1 MLGEGGGDTKSLK
14 MCLRNIWMV
23 PNYYASGLINFS
35 NYRWIIFNVDCGNVK
50 AYNWPTSTLLLWSLS
65 ASVWRSRLL
74 FRPNAL
80 SRPYL
85 YYKLHLF
92 PKFEWRDCGPC
103 SGIIYVWT
111 FFVFILQVKLF
122 YAAIPQNM
130 FPLDMITPLM
140 RHYEFCQ

>member
-1 MLGEGGGDTKSLK
+1 MNAW
-14 MCLRNIWMV
+14 MCIWMA
-23 PNYYASGLINFS
+23 PNCYASGLINFS
-35 NYRWIIFNVDCGNVK
+35 NHRWIIFNVDCGNVQ

-111 FFVFILQVKLF
+111 LFVFILQVRNFWFTVKLF
-122 YAAIPQNM
+122 WSAEQFYYHIMQELVKIGK
-130 FPLDMITPLM
+130 FS
-140 RHYEFCQ
+140 